1 MVCISQKSCLSYH
14 IFIWFF
20 LGLGSQTGVLKQLQ
34 SGTWFAQ
41 NWEFFFAQEG
51 RESVWDPQL
60 KLPRRE
66 YHSMLKISEILSCSW
81 KLPYCIWLC

>member
-14 IFIWFF
+14 ILIWFF

-41 NWEFFFAQEG
+41 NWDFFF
-51 RESVWDPQL
+51 
-60 KLPRRE
+60 LPRKAE
-66 YHSMLKISEILSCSW
+66 KVSGTPS
-81 KLPYCIWLC
+81 